1 MYESFAPFGPLIYR
15 ADIRG
20 EFNDFLLKHLDSIRD
35 AEDATEIL
43 VGNIKQQRYAPYPV
57 EEFTSYVD
65 EHLLNYLKD
74 RYQRQLL
81 INRNIFNDSA
91 NYKEPNPEEHPVRY
105 HMGAGP
111 WVNFSHK
118 GEFNPMHNHGGI
130 FSAVVFIDIPDELE
144 EERESNSFMS
154 KTSGCLDF
162 ISDSQHIVVRPQTGT
177 LYLFPAYLWHLVYP
191 YTSDVERVSMSFNI
205 FSVYIGDFKLP
216 FFSLPL

>member
-1 MYESFAPFGPLIYR
+1 MHESFAPFGPLIYR

-20 EFNDFLLKHLDSIRD
+20 EFNDFLLEHLESIRD
-35 AEDATEIL
+35 SQDARDML
-43 VGNIKQQRYAPYPV
+43 VGNIEQQRYAPYPT
-57 EEFTSYVD
+57 EEFSSYVN
-65 EHLLNYLKD
+65 EHLFNYLKD

-81 INRNIFNDSA
+81 INRNIFNDDA
-91 NYKEPNPEEHPVRY
+91 EALNPEKNTVKY
-105 HMGAGP
+105 HMGPGP

-144 EERESNSFMS
+144 EERESNSFIS

-162 ISDSQHIVVRPQTGT
+162 INESQHIVVRPQTGT

-191 YTSDVERVSMSFNI
+191 YHSDVERVSMSFNI
-205 FSVYIGDFKLP
+205 FDLYVGNFKFP
-216 FFSLPL
+216 HHSFPP